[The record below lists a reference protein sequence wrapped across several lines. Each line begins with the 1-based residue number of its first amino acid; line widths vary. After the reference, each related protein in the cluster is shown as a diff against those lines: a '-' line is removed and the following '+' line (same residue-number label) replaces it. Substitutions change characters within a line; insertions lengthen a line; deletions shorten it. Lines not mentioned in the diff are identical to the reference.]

1 VEPSYRG
8 SNRINLAFLC
18 GLPRS
23 GSTWLGV
30 VLNQNPDCYV
40 TVQSPFVE
48 LLWRNYSLWEDSKWA
63 QDFIGDDSE
72 SKKISYLK
80 GITEL
85 YYRQLTNCNLVI
97 DNRRQWQSIGNI
109 RMYTDIFGE
118 LPKIICPVRNVE
130 EIVAS
135 FSNLFKK
142 NNREFR
148 PESNLEG
155 NVFSDT
161 YYQLKSTYDSI
172 YRDCLHIIDYDDLV
186 ANTDLEVEKIYKFL
200 NIQSYKSNYETMK
213 GNPLYKDIDTEYD
226 LIGMHDIKSGVHK
239 SETNP
244 EEVLSEDQLKKF
256 KELTFW

>member
-1 VEPSYRG
+1 MG
-8 SNRINLAFLC
+8 A
-18 GLPRS
+18 
-23 GSTWLGV
+23 

-63 QDFIGDDSE
+63 QDFIGEDSE
-72 SKKISYLK
+72 LKKIAYLK

-85 YYRQLTNCNLVI
+85 YYRQLTDCNFVI

-109 RMYTDIFGE
+109 RMYVNIFGE

-135 FSNLFKK
+135 FSNLFKE
-142 NNREFR
+142 NNRAFR

-161 YYQLKSTYDSI
+161 YYQLKSAFDSM

-186 ANTDLEVEKIYKFL
+186 ADVDFEVEKIYKFL
-200 NIQSYKSNYETMK
+200 NIPSYKCNYETVK
-213 GNPLYKDIDTEYD
+213 ENPLYKDVDAEYN
-226 LIGMHDIKSGVHK
+226 LVGMHDIKSGVHK
-239 SETNP
+239 SKTNP
-244 EEVLSEDQLKKF
+244 EEVLSEDQLKQF
-256 KELTFW
+256 KELTFWK